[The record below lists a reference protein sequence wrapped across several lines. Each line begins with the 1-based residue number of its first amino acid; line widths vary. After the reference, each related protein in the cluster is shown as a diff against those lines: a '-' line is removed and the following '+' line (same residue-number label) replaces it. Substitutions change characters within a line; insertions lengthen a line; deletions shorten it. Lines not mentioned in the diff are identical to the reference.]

1 MKKQRSHWHAAA
13 LFLGWL
19 VSFGVLVISGAAG
32 AAANSSTAD
41 HSKFKELQQTFK
53 TGPDV
58 TKACLKCH
66 TEAAKQIQKTTH
78 WTWEYR
84 NPANGQLLGKKH
96 LINNFCISEMSN
108 EAFCNAC
115 HIGYGWKDDTF
126 DFTKQ
131 ENVDCLVCHDTTGA
145 YKKAPGMAGHP
156 AYKPIENP
164 PGSGKFIQPVDLKN
178 VAQHVGKTSRDTCGA
193 CHFFGGGGDGV
204 KHGDLDSSLSSPGK
218 ELDVHMDAVGNDFT
232 CATCHMTTGH
242 QVPGSRYAPTAM
254 DKSGPRMRGK
264 TDTRNP
270 TTCQACHGDRPH
282 PVKAAQL
289 NNHGDKLNDHAR
301 IIACETCHTPSFARG
316 GVPTKMS
323 WDWST
328 AGKLTPEGKPFVTKD
343 DKGHVI
349 YDSRKGDFVLSENV
363 SPGYTWFNGTV
374 KYTLLTDKIEM
385 IDGVIHINSFAGSP
399 DDGKS
404 MIWPVKVFRGSQPYD
419 PVNQTLVVPH
429 TTGSDDTGY
438 WKNFNWEKAITT
450 GMATA
455 HAPFSGKIAFAKT
468 VMYWPIAHM
477 VAPKAEALSCQQCHS
492 ANGRLKDIKGVYMPG
507 RDASKLLDM
516 AGWTIAL
523 LALIGVLIH
532 GGLRIINSNKK
543 G

>member
-1 MKKQRSHWHAAA
+1 
-13 LFLGWL
+13 
-19 VSFGVLVISGAAG
+19 
-32 AAANSSTAD
+32 
-41 HSKFKELQQTFK
+41 
-53 TGPDV
+53 
-58 TKACLKCH
+58 
-66 TEAAKQIQKTTH
+66 
-78 WTWEYR
+78 
-84 NPANGQLLGKKH
+84 
-96 LINNFCISEMSN
+96 MSN
-108 EAFCNAC
+108 EPFCNAC

-126 DFTKQ
+126 DFSKQ
-131 ENVDCLVCHDTTGA
+131 ENVDCLVCHDTTGV

-164 PGSGKFIQPVDLKN
+164 PGSGKFIQPVDLKK
-178 VAQHVGKTSRDTCGA
+178 VAQAVGKTSRDTCGA

-204 KHGDLDSSLSSPGK
+204 KHGDLDSSLSSPSK

-254 DKSGPRMRGK
+254 DKIGPRMRGK
-264 TDTRNP
+264 PDAGNP

-363 SPGYTWFNGTV
+363 VPGYTWFNGTV

-450 GMATA
+450 GHGQCPRAVLRKNCFRQNRNVLAHRAHDRAQGRSPLLPGVPQHERTA
-455 HAPFSGKIAFAKT
+455 EG
-468 VMYWPIAHM
+468 Y
-477 VAPKAEALSCQQCHS
+477 Q
-492 ANGRLKDIKGVYMPG
+492 GRLH
-507 RDASKLLDM
+507 
-516 AGWTIAL
+516 AGTRRQQTAR
-523 LALIGVLIH
+523 H
-532 GGLRIINSNKK
+532 GGLDHRPAGPDRRADPWRSAHHQQQQEGITS
-543 G
+543 